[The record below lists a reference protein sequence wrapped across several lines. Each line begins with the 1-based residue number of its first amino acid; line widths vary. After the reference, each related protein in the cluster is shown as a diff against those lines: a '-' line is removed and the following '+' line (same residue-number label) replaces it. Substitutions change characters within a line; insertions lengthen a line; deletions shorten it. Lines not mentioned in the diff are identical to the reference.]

1 MAKKLAGVA
10 AAMIG
15 TVTGGSAGGS
25 GSPVAPAPAK
35 AKSQYGENLN
45 FRVPNEFRRRFRGYA
60 ASHDM
65 KLNEVLYKAFE
76 ALLQTTK

>member
-10 AAMIG
+10 ADMIG
-15 TVTGGSAGGS
+15 TAAVAQAGAA
-25 GSPVAPAPAK
+25 SPAPSAPAK
-35 AKSQYGENLN
+35 AKSQYGDNLN

-76 ALLQTTK
+76 ALLQTSP

>member
-10 AAMIG
+10 ANMIG
-15 TVTGGSAGGS
+15 TEGVAPAGGIS
-25 GSPVAPAPAK
+25 PVPVAPAKVK
-35 AKSQYGENLN
+35 AQYGDNLN

-76 ALLQTTK
+76 ALLQTSP

>member
-1 MAKKLAGVA
+1 MAKKLAGVGADMIGSKAVAAPGNGAAVA
-10 AAMIG
+10 AA
-15 TVTGGSAGGS
+15 A
-25 GSPVAPAPAK
+25 AK

-76 ALLQTTK
+76 ALLQSSP

>member
-10 AAMIG
+10 ADMIG
-15 TVTGGSAGGS
+15 TPAVAPPGGV
-25 GSPVAPAPAK
+25 SPATVAPARV
-35 AKSQYGENLN
+35 KSQYGENLN

-76 ALLQTTK
+76 ALLQTSP

>member
-1 MAKKLAGVA
+1 MAKRLAGVA
-10 AAMIG
+10 ADMIG
-15 TVTGGSAGGS
+15 TPVVASPGGVN
-25 GSPVAPAPAK
+25 PAPSTPAK

-76 ALLQTTK
+76 ALLQTSP

>member
-10 AAMIG
+10 ADMIG
-15 TVTGGSAGGS
+15 T
-25 GSPVAPAPAK
+25 PVAAPPGGVSPAPSAPAK

-76 ALLQTTK
+76 ALLQTSP

>member
-1 MAKKLAGVA
+1 MAKKLAGVGADMIA
-10 AAMIG
+10 AKTPAVPESG
-15 TVTGGSAGGS
+15 AAPSAGPS
-25 GSPVAPAPAK
+25 IK

-60 ASHDM
+60 ASHDL

-76 ALLQTTK
+76 ALLQTSP

>member
-10 AAMIG
+10 ADMIG
-15 TVTGGSAGGS
+15 AAV
-25 GSPVAPAPAK
+25 VAPPKGVTPEPMAPAK
-35 AKSQYGENLN
+35 VKSQYGENLN

-76 ALLQTTK
+76 ALLQTSP

>member
-1 MAKKLAGVA
+1 MAKKLAGVDA
-10 AAMIG
+10 QMIG
-15 TVTGGSAGGS
+15 TATVAVEKD
-25 GSPVAPAPAK
+25 GSPETKTKPDK
-35 AKSQYGENLN
+35 AVQFGINLN

-76 ALLQTTK
+76 ALLEKTL

>member
-10 AAMIG
+10 ADMIG
-15 TVTGGSAGGS
+15 TAVVAQAGAA
-25 GSPVAPAPAK
+25 SPAPSEPAK
-35 AKSQYGENLN
+35 AKSQYGDNLN

-76 ALLQTTK
+76 ALLQTSP